1 MTLVLASVLVSGC
14 ASVTANSYCDIVLP
28 MHFRTQATVDWL
40 LRNDRELLVD
50 IVVNNET
57 HERLCQPRLMR

>member
-1 MTLVLASVLVSGC
+1 MMLALASVLVAGC
-14 ASVTANSYCDIVLP
+14 VSATANSYCDIASP
-28 MHFRTQATVDWL
+28 MHFGADATVDWL

-57 HERLCQPRLMR
+57 HEKLCQPRLIR

>member
-1 MTLVLASVLVSGC
+1 MLVLASVLVGGC
-14 ASVTANSYCDIVLP
+14 ASVTANSYCDVASP
-28 MHFRTQATVDWL
+28 MHFGQQSTVDWL
-40 LRNDRELLVD
+40 LRNDRQLLVD